1 MIKNTPA
8 LTNLLGPREKGK
20 KKKKK
25 NKKTHQKKK
34 TTTQ

>member
-20 KKKKK
+20 KKKEKRRK
-25 NKKTHQKKK
+25 PYYLSRINQS
-34 TTTQ
+34 